1 MQIYL
6 LSVGKHSK
14 TINKMTKL
22 LITGGTGFV
31 GRHLIA
37 AITSYFADVEM
48 LTVNLD
54 IEKAKKLFPDIK
66 CTHVLTTDY
75 DKIIKFNPDISIHL
89 ATLSTSRND
98 NEIIKP
104 MLEANIEFGVSL
116 LSTLSKCNNMKLFV
130 NIGTFAEY
138 RFGTDKISDAY
149 LYSAT
154 KSAFRCFVDY
164 YSNLSGFK
172 YITAVPYTIYGGN
185 DTAKKLIDYI
195 RDSLDAETPV
205 KMTKGE
211 QILDFIHVT
220 DVISFFIN
228 VIENVQYIV
237 DKLPNGENFYIGT
250 GVGTK
255 IRDLAKIIE
264 KAENKKCNIEWGGLQ
279 YRPMDVMYAVAPIEK
294 NNGLMNWES
303 KISIE
308 EGIKL

>member
-1 MQIYL
+1 MAKI
-6 LSVGKHSK
+6 
-14 TINKMTKL
+14 
-22 LITGGTGFV
+22 LITGATGFV

-37 AITSYFADVEM
+37 TPPYSVADIEI
-48 LTVNLD
+48 LTVNLN
-54 IEKAKKLFPDIK
+54 IEEAEQLLPNTK
-66 CTHVLTTDY
+66 CTHILTTEY
-75 DKIIKFNPDISIHL
+75 DKIISFNPDIVIHL

-98 NEIIKP
+98 SEIIKP
-104 MLEANIEFGVSL
+104 MLEANVEFGVNL
-116 LSTLSKCNNMKLFV
+116 LSALAKCNNMKLFV

-138 RFGTDKISDAY
+138 RFGTDKISNAY

-172 YITAVPYTIYGGN
+172 YITAIPYTIYGGS
-185 DTAKKLIDYI
+185 DTAKKIIDYI
-195 RDSLDAETPV
+195 RDSLNAEVPV

-211 QILDFIHVT
+211 QIIDFIHIK
-220 DVISFFIN
+220 DVVNFFIKI
-228 VIENVQYIV
+228 IENMQNIV
-237 DKLPNGENFYIGT
+237 DTIPNGENFYVGT

-264 KAENKKCNIEWGGLQ
+264 ISENKKCNIEWGGLP
-279 YRPMDVMYAVAPIEK
+279 YRPMDIMYAVAPIEK
-294 NNGLMNWES
+294 NNPLINWKS